1 MSDTTDTDVIR
12 PGLVTLGGETI
23 ELAPIDAFRALD
35 LLTQASDP
43 AALVRARGAVALY
56 LGWPV
61 GRTWPTSP
69 RPMLTLRTDVDA
81 LGEGIFNALSDRF
94 GPLDTL
100 RACLS
105 AGLWAGQAFVTAPEV
120 ADAQAFSGARA
131 PAQGSGPSSP

>member
-35 LLTQASDP
+35 LLTQQSDP

-81 LGEGIFNALSDRF
+81 LGEGIFNALSERF
-94 GPLDTL
+94 GALDTL

-120 ADAQAFSGARA
+120 ADAQAFSGARS
-131 PAQGSGPSSP
+131 PEKGSGPSSP